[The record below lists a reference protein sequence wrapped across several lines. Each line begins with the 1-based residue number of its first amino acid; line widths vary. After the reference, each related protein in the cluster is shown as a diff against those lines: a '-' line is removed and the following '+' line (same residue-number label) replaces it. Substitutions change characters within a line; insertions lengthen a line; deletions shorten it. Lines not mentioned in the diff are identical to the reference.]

1 MRKIVTIV
9 PDLYRMGS
17 KLLLLI
23 IAAVVVL
30 PLFHNLQEDWNL
42 LQIPEVSVWQKHKA
56 RVMAYQLMISEWW
69 SPEQG
74 YKALKSLSYI
84 CLVENI
90 SD

>member
-1 MRKIVTIV
+1 MPKIVTIV

-17 KLLLLI
+17 KLLLLM

-30 PLFHNLQEDWNL
+30 PLFHNLPKDWNL
-42 LQIPEVSVWQKHKA
+42 LQIPEVSVWQEHKA

>member
-42 LQIPEVSVWQKHKA
+42 LQIPEVSV
-56 RVMAYQLMISEWW
+56 
-69 SPEQG
+69 
-74 YKALKSLSYI
+74 
-84 CLVENI
+84 
-90 SD
+90 